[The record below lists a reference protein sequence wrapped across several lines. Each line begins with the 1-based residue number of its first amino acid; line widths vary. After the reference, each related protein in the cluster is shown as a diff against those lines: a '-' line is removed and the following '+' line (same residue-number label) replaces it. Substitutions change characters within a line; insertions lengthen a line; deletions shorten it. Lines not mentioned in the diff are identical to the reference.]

1 LRQAGKG
8 GFVAKLLR
16 TTMYTTSHGEGD
28 GGMSEYEMLRLA
40 LITVQIVL
48 QIVAIYFGT
57 KK

>member
-1 LRQAGKG
+1 
-8 GFVAKLLR
+8 
-16 TTMYTTSHGEGD
+16 
-28 GGMSEYEMLRLA
+28 MSEYEMLRLA